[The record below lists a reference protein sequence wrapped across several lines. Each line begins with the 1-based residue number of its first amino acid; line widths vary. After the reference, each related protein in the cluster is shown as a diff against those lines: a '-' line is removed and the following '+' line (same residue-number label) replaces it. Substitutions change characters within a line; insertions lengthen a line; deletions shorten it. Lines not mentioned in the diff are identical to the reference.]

1 VVYQAAR
8 GSVKKSIIVLSC
20 VFTCLLAHDAF
31 AAFKFKRFPHC
42 PDGLVSA
49 KTCECHAS
57 NSRHWHFCHA
67 GQYCHTFDGTCSK

>member
-1 VVYQAAR
+1 M
-8 GSVKKSIIVLSC
+8 KKSIIVLSC
-20 VFTCLLAHDAF
+20 VFTCLLAQDAL
-31 AAFKFKRFPHC
+31 AAIKFKRFPHC

-49 KTCECHAS
+49 KTCECHAA